1 MVYEKHSK
9 SSDSKHIKEEA
20 GHGRR
25 QGERVRSWRAMQY
38 ITGKWD
44 DFIGSMVPLK
54 DSKASK

>member
-1 MVYEKHSK
+1 MVYDKHSK
-9 SSDSKHIKEEA
+9 SSDSKHIKLEA
-20 GHGRR
+20 GRGRR

-38 ITGKWD
+38 IIGKCE